1 MDRYLLL
8 VIWGEE
14 KVQSVAVA
22 EAEHEPG
29 VSSVVCTEKQPGKL
43 RAEKE
48 RERFSGRR
56 KKNCDQVLLGGDMY
70 RIVLG
75 SCHSL
80 GNGPRKGEKKKKKKK
95 YYLRGKIGADLWM
108 QDSSAPNFPTH

>member
-14 KVQSVAVA
+14 KVQSAAVT

-56 KKNCDQVLLGGDMY
+56 KKNCDQVLLGRDMY
-70 RIVLG
+70 RVVLRR
-75 SCHSL
+75 CHSIWDRP
-80 GNGPRKGEKKKKKKK
+80 GKG
-95 YYLRGKIGADLWM
+95 
-108 QDSSAPNFPTH
+108 